1 MISLTN
7 IKCPLTHGVEDL
19 VEHDTPLVA
28 ALAQVDDL
36 AGPAT
41 LGSLLPDVGPAASGW
56 VLGVTDNCEDEVGAR
71 EVGINR
77 PRIIMLC
84 MCMYDR
90 ISLHKV
96 DTRDLFLDV
105 M

>member
-1 MISLTN
+1 M
-7 IKCPLTHGVEDL
+7 
-19 VEHDTPLVA
+19 EHDTPLVA

-56 VLGVTDNCEDEVGAR
+56 VLGVTANCEDEVGAR

-77 PRIIMLC
+77 PRIIML
-84 MCMYDR
+84 YG
-90 ISLHKV
+90 SKV
-96 DTRDLFLDV
+96 SGWEICTFCV
-105 M
+105 TFCHFSS